1 MIKIE
6 ITKDKN
12 IDGQYILK
20 GGDTSDYLAM
30 LAEAI
35 ASICKEEGLPVDIAV
50 KGLFHELEETEVD
63 R

>member
-12 IDGQYILK
+12 IDGEYILK

-30 LAEAI
+30 LAEVV

-50 KGLFHELEETEVD
+50 KGLFHELNEEEE
-63 R
+63 